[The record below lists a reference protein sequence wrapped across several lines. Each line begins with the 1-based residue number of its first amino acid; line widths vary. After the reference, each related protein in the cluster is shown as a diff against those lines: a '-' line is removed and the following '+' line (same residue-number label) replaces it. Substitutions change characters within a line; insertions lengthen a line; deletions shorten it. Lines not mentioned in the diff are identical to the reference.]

1 MNWREHLRVIA
12 MVANGLFLILLFGV
26 KGWWFSP
33 GFGLPVIVYPL
44 LALIAL
50 GVNRGDRSRA

>member
-12 MVANGLFLILLFGV
+12 MIANGLFVMLLVGT
-26 KGWWFSP
+26 KGWWLSL
-33 GFGLPVIVYPL
+33 GFGLPLVFFPL

-50 GVNRGDRSRA
+50 GVNRRRI

>member
-12 MVANGLFLILLFGV
+12 MIANGLFVMLLVGARVWGV
-26 KGWWFSP
+26 SM
-33 GFGLPVIVYPL
+33 GLGVPLIVYPL

-50 GVNRGDRSRA
+50 GVNRRNM

>member
-12 MVANGLFLILLFGV
+12 MVANGLFLILLFGA
-26 KGWWFSP
+26 KGWWLSP

-50 GVNRGDRSRA
+50 GVNGAARSRA